1 MGRSQSSLRMVYML
15 DFGLAR
21 QYLNAK
27 GEIRSPRSAAGA
39 LPWRKIKDKDEVGRM
54 KETAN
59 YEQLLEGCPQELH
72 EIPTHLKTLGYP
84 DDPDYQQLENIL
96 RGILTRLQIHM
107 DDPYDWELGYENI
120 SGRSRTTTTTNGNVS
135 TRMKSHT
142 TAVKDRGPEEK
153 NRALDT
159 QAPITMGEDD
169 DEQTGNCYRLPP
181 MNSTHTAEKQLQHD
195 DRQDKPKY
203 KRQEFMRPK
212 YGAVSFDV
220 IDAVNARLAAA
231 TVGEKS
237 SNNDFFNRIR
247 YDTSIDNDKIDDGN
261 NVDVVV
267 DFNIRPTMIQ
277 SPSNLENPNARGA
290 VTAPSTPL
298 TNRAHRTPLQSQ
310 PINEQQRPSKSN
322 RSITVS
328 LKFAYFF

>member
-27 GEIRSPRSAAGA
+27 GEIRSPRSAAGFRGTVRYAAVTAHKNKEMGRSDDLYSFFYIIVEFLQGA

-54 KETAN
+54 KEEVN
-59 YEQLLEGCPQELH
+59 YETLLEGCPPELH

-84 DDPDYQQLENIL
+84 DDPDYDMLEKIL
-96 RGILTRLQIHM
+96 RGILARLQIHM

-181 MNSTHTAEKQLQHD
+181 MNSAHTAGKEFD

-231 TVGEKS
+231 SVGEKS

-247 YDTSIDNDKIDDGN
+247 YDTSIENDKINESN
-261 NVDVVV
+261 NPD
-267 DFNIRPTMIQ
+267 
-277 SPSNLENPNARGA
+277 
-290 VTAPSTPL
+290 
-298 TNRAHRTPLQSQ
+298 
-310 PINEQQRPSKSN
+310 
-322 RSITVS
+322 VS
-328 LKFAYFF
+328 LYANF